1 MEKRLYDT
9 FKEKFIQIAAI
20 SIISLILVSIICIYC
35 LVDFFNGL
43 ERAHTMLFM
52 LIIEVFVIVL
62 CIKQLFPF
70 FLDCKLVRKNQ
81 FQILDG
87 VVVDFIF
94 SQDATE
100 NPTTYT
106 YPIIEDNKTGFK
118 VRLNL
123 DKNVKYEGHYL
134 IYYLP
139 KTKIGIVIKEL

>member
-1 MEKRLYDT
+1 MEKRLYDI
-9 FKEKFIQIAAI
+9 FKEKFIQTAAI
-20 SIISLILVSIICIYC
+20 SIMIFVIVSILCIYS
-35 LVDFFNGL
+35 LFNFFNGL
-43 ERAHTMLFM
+43 ERMYTILFM
-52 LIIEVFVIVL
+52 LIIEAFVIAF
-62 CIKQLFPF
+62 CIGQLFPF
-70 FLDCKLVRKNQ
+70 FFDYKLVRKNK

-87 VVVDFIF
+87 IVVDFIF

-139 KTKIGIVIKEL
+139 KTKIGIVIKES